1 MSNQKYDAVWVEGS
15 FFEKGHWKLTP
26 KSGDSG
32 LGAIIML
39 FLLIILLCIVVLVS
53 PLIIV
58 LIGFSIVKHKRYYAS
73 IVSILAMIYL
83 FIDYQKK
90 WITSFIIFGSN
101 DSNGKFSAGIIGIK
115 YAPHF
120 FFTNSLALT
129 IALYFLF
136 SSYYIHSNKTNEN
149 CLSIKPNQNIISFTI
164 SLILGLGSFFYMNHI
179 NHELQKNDFTSQQI
193 DSTSSNEYSKG
204 NFNDTE
210 YKYSNE
216 NIETEPEI
224 VNDSSSLDNSEINEV
239 EYQLTNNK
247 NNVIKLPSIVIENQ
261 VWTSQN
267 LDVDRFTNGDL
278 IIQAKNDKEWIECF
292 NKKKPC
298 WCYFLFDS
306 ANKKYGKIYNWYAV
320 FDPRGL
326 APNGWQIPNQKDWN
340 SLIDFLG
347 GEDFAGKKIKNKK
360 GFNAKITGELEYQ
373 SHWAEVTHATDRTIW
388 WSSDITDS
396 FYIKG
401 NSTLHQITQGRLI
414 VEGANYLTSDGLG
427 EGDGGYIRLIKK
439 D

>member
-15 FFEKGHWKLTP
+15 FFEKGHWKLIP

-32 LGAIIML
+32 LGTLIMF
-39 FLLIILLCIVVLVS
+39 FLLIIVLCIVILVS

-101 DSNGKFSAGIIGIK
+101 GNDGKFSDGIIGIK

-120 FFTNSLALT
+120 FFVNSVALT
-129 IALYFLF
+129 IAVYFLF
-136 SSYYIHSNKTNEN
+136 SSYYINSNRTNEN
-149 CLSIKPNQNIISFTI
+149 ILNIKPNQKIISFSI
-164 SLILGLGSFFYMNHI
+164 SLVFGLVSFFYMKQI
-179 NHELQKNDFTSQQI
+179 KHEFQKNEIVSHQI
-193 DSTSSNEYSKG
+193 DSTSSNEYSKD
-204 NFNDTE
+204 NINDIGYE
-210 YKYSNE
+210 YSNE
-216 NIETEPEI
+216 NTETEPEI
-224 VNDSSSLDNSEINEV
+224 VNDSSDVDNSEINEV
-239 EYQLTNNK
+239 ENQLTNNE
-247 NNVIKLPSIVIENQ
+247 NTVINIPSIVIENQ
-261 VWTSQN
+261 VWSSQN
-267 LDVDRFTNGDL
+267 LDVDKFTNGDL
-278 IIQAKNDKEWIECF
+278 ITQAKNDKEWIECF
-292 NKKKPC
+292 DKKKPC
-298 WCYFLFDS
+298 WCYFLFDYT
-306 ANKKYGKIYNWYAV
+306 NKKYGKIYNWYAV

-326 APNGWQIPNQKDWN
+326 APKDWQIPNQKDWN
-340 SLIDFLG
+340 NLIDFLG
-347 GEDFAGKKIKNKK
+347 GEDFAGNKIKNIK

-373 SHWAEVTHATDRTIW
+373 SHWTEVTHATDRTIW

-414 VEGANYLTSDGLG
+414 IEGTNYLTSEGLG

-439 D
+439 